1 MTHFAR
7 QIKKESITNKCNF
20 KVVYIVKY
28 RYLCNMITKE
38 EVEKF
43 LEEFSLKVKIFGI
56 RFRDDRGKNQHSL
69 IELDITPSQRLD
81 VIMKLDCY
89 DYSEGPIVDALNN
102 QSEMWVFGR
111 DVKGNEVYIKIT
123 MGQPNSHTI
132 CISFHKAEHPMP
144 YPFKNI
150 NYGK

>member
-20 KVVYIVKY
+20 KVVYITKY

-69 IELDITPSQRLD
+69 I
-81 VIMKLDCY
+81 
-89 DYSEGPIVDALNN
+89 
-102 QSEMWVFGR
+102 
-111 DVKGNEVYIKIT
+111 
-123 MGQPNSHTI
+123 
-132 CISFHKAEHPMP
+132 
-144 YPFKNI
+144 
-150 NYGK
+150 